1 MLELNKIYLGDCL
14 DVMRD
19 IPDKSV
25 DAIITDLPYGTT
37 GCDFDTIIPFEPLW
51 EHYNRI
57 LKPKGN
63 VVLFCNGKFMF
74 KLYASQ
80 PDKYRYD
87 LVWQKSKCGSPFSA
101 KYVPMKKHENILVF
115 GESAAYY
122 DPQMTEGT
130 PYHRN
135 WTPNKSNN
143 HHYGISGS
151 EHHNDGTRYPGSILD
166 FPQKWRRQDQ
176 VHPTQKPV
184 ELMEW
189 LIKTYCPEN
198 GIVLDNCCGSGTTCV
213 AALRTNRQ
221 FIGIEL
227 DEKYY
232 EIACQRVKEEQDRL
246 DSMLF

>member
-51 EHYNRI
+51 EHYNRT

-115 GESAAYY
+115 
-122 DPQMTEGT
+122 
-130 PYHRN
+130 
-135 WTPNKSNN
+135 
-143 HHYGISGS
+143 
-151 EHHNDGTRYPGSILD
+151 
-166 FPQKWRRQDQ
+166 
-176 VHPTQKPV
+176 
-184 ELMEW
+184 
-189 LIKTYCPEN
+189 
-198 GIVLDNCCGSGTTCV
+198 
-213 AALRTNRQ
+213 
-221 FIGIEL
+221 
-227 DEKYY
+227 
-232 EIACQRVKEEQDRL
+232 
-246 DSMLF
+246 